1 MIFKKI
7 EKLLNLNGKR
17 GNSKLDLLKT
27 FPLYKPYSS
36 GKYLDRANLTVLAIN
51 ELIPL
56 LVKLG
61 HYTSK
66 NRVKHIGVDD
76 VSTKKSLEYSNKL
89 KDIFNRNNSDK
100 AAEANL
106 YHLLYAFLL
115 PNQEAVEK
123 IFEIGLG
130 TNNVDVVSNMGAN
143 GHPGASLRSFREFF
157 PNAEI
162 YGADVDK
169 RILFSEHRIKTFHV
183 DQTDDATFLE
193 LDKSIP
199 NDFDLMIDDG
209 LHSVNANIRSLL
221 FFLEKIKVGGFAVV
235 EDIGESALPLW
246 ELVGSMLDEKFES
259 FIYTTSKSQVFVVK
273 KIS

>member
-17 GNSKLDLLKT
+17 GKSKLDLLKT

-56 LVKLG
+56 LVKFG
-61 HYTSK
+61 YYTSK

-76 VSTKKSLEYSNKL
+76 VSTKKSLDYSNNL

-183 DQTDDATFLE
+183 DQTDDSTFLE

-199 NDFDLMIDDG
+199 DDFDLMIDDG

-221 FFLEKIKVGGFAVV
+221 FFLGKIKVGGFAVV

-273 KIS
+273 KLS

>member
-17 GNSKLDLLKT
+17 GKSKLDLLKT

-61 HYTSK
+61 YYTSK

-76 VSTKKSLEYSNKL
+76 VSTKKSLDYSNNL

-115 PNQEAVEK
+115 PNQQAVEK

-169 RILFSEHRIKTFHV
+169 RILFSERKIKTFHV

-199 NDFDLMIDDG
+199 DDFDLMIDDG

-221 FFLEKIKVGGFAVV
+221 FFLRKIKVGGFAVV

-273 KIS
+273 KLS

>member
-17 GNSKLDLLKT
+17 GKSKLDLLKT

-61 HYTSK
+61 YYTSK

-76 VSTKKSLEYSNKL
+76 VSTKKSLDYSNNL

-115 PNQEAVEK
+115 PNQ
-123 IFEIGLG
+123 
-130 TNNVDVVSNMGAN
+130 
-143 GHPGASLRSFREFF
+143 
-157 PNAEI
+157 
-162 YGADVDK
+162 
-169 RILFSEHRIKTFHV
+169 
-183 DQTDDATFLE
+183 
-193 LDKSIP
+193 
-199 NDFDLMIDDG
+199 
-209 LHSVNANIRSLL
+209 
-221 FFLEKIKVGGFAVV
+221 
-235 EDIGESALPLW
+235 
-246 ELVGSMLDEKFES
+246 
-259 FIYTTSKSQVFVVK
+259 
-273 KIS
+273 

>member
-17 GNSKLDLLKT
+17 GKSKLDLLKT

-61 HYTSK
+61 YYTSK

-76 VSTKKSLEYSNKL
+76 VSTKKSLDYSNNL

-115 PNQEAVEK
+115 PNQEALEK

-169 RILFSEHRIKTFHV
+169 RILFSERKIKTFHV

-199 NDFDLMIDDG
+199 DDFDLMIDDG

-221 FFLEKIKVGGFAVV
+221 FFLRKIKVGGFAVV

-273 KIS
+273 KLS

>member
-221 FFLEKIKVGGFAVV
+221 FFLKKIKVGGFAVV

>member
-1 MIFKKI
+1 
-7 EKLLNLNGKR
+7 
-17 GNSKLDLLKT
+17 
-27 FPLYKPYSS
+27 
-36 GKYLDRANLTVLAIN
+36 
-51 ELIPL
+51 
-56 LVKLG
+56 
-61 HYTSK
+61 
-66 NRVKHIGVDD
+66 
-76 VSTKKSLEYSNKL
+76 
-89 KDIFNRNNSDK
+89 
-100 AAEANL
+100 
-106 YHLLYAFLL
+106 
-115 PNQEAVEK
+115 
-123 IFEIGLG
+123 
-130 TNNVDVVSNMGAN
+130 MGAN

-169 RILFSEHRIKTFHV
+169 RILFSERKIKTFHV

-199 NDFDLMIDDG
+199 DDFDLMIDDG

-221 FFLEKIKVGGFAVV
+221 FFLRKIKVGGFAVV

-273 KIS
+273 KLS